1 MSGVNGVSKV
11 METVQ
16 GAFERE
22 ASELDMIN

>member
-1 MSGVNGVSKV
+1 MSGVNGVGKV

-16 GAFERE
+16 GAFEGE